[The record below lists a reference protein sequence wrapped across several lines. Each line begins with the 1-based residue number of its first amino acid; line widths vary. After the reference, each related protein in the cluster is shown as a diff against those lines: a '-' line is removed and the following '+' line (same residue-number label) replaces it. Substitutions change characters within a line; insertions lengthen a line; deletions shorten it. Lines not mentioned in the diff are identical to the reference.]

1 MAQQTINIG
10 SNANDGTGDPL
21 RTAFN
26 KINANF
32 SELYGA
38 SPFGQQITIDGNQL
52 SASESN
58 ADLVL
63 SGSGTGDVVAGAVRI
78 HGTSITSDDS
88 SQIQINENL
97 DVGGNITA
105 SGNITATGNIFANG
119 NINLGNAAGDQTKV
133 VGVFEA
139 DQVQIDGTT
148 ITTNTTNGSLTI
160 AGNGTGGVN
169 VADITINDNVIT
181 TSQTNADLELRA
193 AGTGDVRVGAVRFT
207 GTEISSD
214 DSTQITFK
222 EALRVT
228 GASALEGGLTVT
240 GTTSV
245 AGLTV
250 SGDLSTNVIKS
261 DDSTAI
267 QIQDGLNISGTLS
280 ANTIDTNTISSGDS
294 SAIQIQDSVNMSGT
308 LTVAGTTNT
317 ADVATTGNTTI
328 SGSLTTG
335 TFNVGDLNID
345 ASGKFTTDTNGNID
359 FDPSGS
365 GVVNFASDTN
375 ITGTATVTG
384 QFNADNLRIDGNVI
398 SSTSGSITLSPVAG
412 TNLVLGPTSGGVVTA
427 PEFQA
432 TLGEFVT
439 LRTDTLSTD
448 TSNADLTI
456 GTQGTGNIV
465 LDTEKIARTGNLEF
479 DVSGYVVIDSGAG
492 DIYLK
497 DDGTGFGI
505 LSNSAGNLEIKSGNT
520 TALSMTGANVAAQ
533 GNLSVAGATISF
545 ANLPT
550 SDPGVAG
557 SLYRD
562 GATVKVSI

>member
-1 MAQQTINIG
+1 
-10 SNANDGTGDPL
+10 
-21 RTAFN
+21 
-26 KINANF
+26 
-32 SELYGA
+32 
-38 SPFGQQITIDGNQL
+38 
-52 SASESN
+52 
-58 ADLVL
+58 
-63 SGSGTGDVVAGAVRI
+63 
-78 HGTSITSDDS
+78 
-88 SQIQINENL
+88 
-97 DVGGNITA
+97 
-105 SGNITATGNIFANG
+105 
-119 NINLGNAAGDQTKV
+119 
-133 VGVFEA
+133 
-139 DQVQIDGTT
+139 
-148 ITTNTTNGSLTI
+148 
-160 AGNGTGGVN
+160 
-169 VADITINDNVIT
+169 
-181 TSQTNADLELRA
+181 
-193 AGTGDVRVGAVRFT
+193 
-207 GTEISSD
+207 
-214 DSTQITFK
+214 
-222 EALRVT
+222 
-228 GASALEGGLTVT
+228 
-240 GTTSV
+240 
-245 AGLTV
+245 
-250 SGDLSTNVIKS
+250 
-261 DDSTAI
+261 
-267 QIQDGLNISGTLS
+267 
-280 ANTIDTNTISSGDS
+280 
-294 SAIQIQDSVNMSGT
+294 MSGT